1 MSEARRTG
9 YLDESYGRDPGG
21 ALVYVLGIVEVAGD
35 LADLRAALRDLPR
48 KRDGVLHFANE
59 DHDRRTALATVI
71 GALGLDLTAVV
82 RRGPDSPARAR
93 AISLTTAAWARRGR
107 LGLLVLESRGAKPD
121 RADARLLSTVHP
133 PEHRIPTR
141 FLRKEEEPVLWV
153 ADLVASA
160 TFQAVA
166 RNVPDPLVAL
176 GKVDQVDC

>member
-1 MSEARRTG
+1 VSPARRTG

-21 ALVYVLGIVEVAGD
+21 TLVYVLGFVEVSGD
-35 LADLRAALRDLPR
+35 LAELRAILRDLPR

-59 DHDRRTALATVI
+59 DHDRRTGLAAAV

-93 AISLTTAAWARRGR
+93 AVGLTTTAWARRGR
-107 LGLLVLESRGAKPD
+107 IDLLVLESRGSKPD
-121 RADARLLSTVHP
+121 RADARLLSSVHP

-141 FLRKEEEPVLWV
+141 FLRKEDEPVLWV

-160 TFQAVA
+160 TFQALA
-166 RNVPDPLVAL
+166 RDVPEPLAAL